1 MLGNAN
7 VAFVKPSIFPYGLL
21 VAVALLTSAC
31 ATLDRLMQPRA
42 QAEAEKTVAPVVQ
55 RHFCNEPPPR
65 KVLVTA
71 FPLRYPE
78 QIKSGEFM
86 DWASVTGVALGNAL
100 ESGPHLKTA
109 YAISQFPFVSAES
122 APQLELQG
130 GKPLVMDWAAKAGAQ
145 YVVAGVFKDFGV
157 AKLAAVVPERNVKV
171 ETFIFDVLTG
181 KQVARK
187 EFAQKLFFG
196 DIPKNVLPGSSEF
209 ESTRLG
215 KSYRKLIAD
224 MAAWTEDTVTC
235 QPFPVKVAR
244 VEGDKVYLEMGS
256 DRELRVG
263 MTLQSWRPG
272 TAPPPRHPGVP
283 ASAKQLPTAVVKLVQ
298 ANQSVAEIPRQRFPP
313 VVKPGDILYVSNGV

>member
-1 MLGNAN
+1 M
-7 VAFVKPSIFPYGLL
+7 KPSIFPYSLL
-21 VAVALLTSAC
+21 VAAVLLTSAC
-31 ATLDRLMQPRA
+31 TTLDRLMQPRT
-42 QAEAEKTVAPVVQ
+42 EAETEKTAAPVVQ
-55 RHFCNEPPPR
+55 RHFCNEPPSR

-100 ESGPHLKTA
+100 ESGPHLKAA
-109 YAISQFPFVSAES
+109 YAISQFPFASAES

-130 GKPLVMDWAAKAGAQ
+130 GRPLVMDWAAKAGAQ

-157 AKLAAVVPERNVKV
+157 ARLGAVLPERNVRT

-181 KQVARK
+181 KLVARK
-187 EFAQKLFFG
+187 EFVQKLFFG

-244 VEGDKVYLEMGS
+244 VEGDKIYLEMGS
-256 DRELRVG
+256 DRDLRVG

-283 ASAKQLPTAVVKLVQ
+283 ASAKQLPTAVVKSVQ
-298 ANQSVAEIPRQRFPP
+298 ATQSVAEIPRQRFPP
-313 VVKPGDILYVSNGV
+313 TVKPGDILYVANGV